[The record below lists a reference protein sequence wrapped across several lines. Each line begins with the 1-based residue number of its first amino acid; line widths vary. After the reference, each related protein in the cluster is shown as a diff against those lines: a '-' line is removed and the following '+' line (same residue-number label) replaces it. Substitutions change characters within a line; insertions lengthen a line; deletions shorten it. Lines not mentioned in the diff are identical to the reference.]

1 MHWMLQNDAEVVLQ
15 ILQLQSLPFLSATW
29 LPVSTLVLSFLYFLL
44 TLAFVGAQRAAAF
57 RGTTLHRWF
66 ACLYFLPSVLR
77 CGLKPWLWVP
87 LVWPVITVQCCSSPF
102 SLHLHL
108 PCCICSPLKVVTSAH
123 SYLHCLIT
131 LESHGQSDRSTFM
144 GLALLNCHL
153 GSILF
158 YFPLRWFLFDLKL
171 LVICILKGDIN
182 KTYSP
187 CKPKS
192 HSLRHKLLWQCLDEW
207 RNVLFPVPVLQL
219 IRVN

>member
-1 MHWMLQNDAEVVLQ
+1 MHNVCL
-15 ILQLQSLPFLSATW
+15 
-29 LPVSTLVLSFLYFLL
+29 
-44 TLAFVGAQRAAAF
+44 RAAAF

-66 ACLYFLPSVLR
+66 ACLHFLPSVLR
-77 CGLKPWLWVP
+77 CGLKPWLGVP

-123 SYLHCLIT
+123 SYLHYLIT

-144 GLALLNCHL
+144 GLAFLNCHL

-158 YFPLRWFLFDLKL
+158 YFPLRWFLFDSKL

-182 KTYSP
+182 QTYSP
-187 CKPKS
+187 CIPKS

-207 RNVLFPVPVLQL
+207 RNAENAASCFLFQCCSWSEL
-219 IRVN
+219 INSEYFHPELSARVSREGKQSSVEPQYCRSPW